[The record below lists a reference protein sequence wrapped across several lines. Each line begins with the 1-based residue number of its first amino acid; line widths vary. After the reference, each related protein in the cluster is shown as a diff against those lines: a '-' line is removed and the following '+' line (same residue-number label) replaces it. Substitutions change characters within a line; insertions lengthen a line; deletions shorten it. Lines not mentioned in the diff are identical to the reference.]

1 MVEIMEP
8 PANKSLL
15 SSSRPGV
22 PTLYID
28 YETRSRCDLRKHGA
42 WNYSLDPSTQ
52 VLCMAHKIDDMPIG
66 LWQPFLGDNPYMMP
80 AEVFHHVCNGGLI
93 EAHNAFFEYVIWHH
107 VLNWPAVPIER
118 WRCSAALAASQGLPR
133 SLAGA
138 ALGAG
143 LAVEKDQEGHRL
155 MLKMCKPRKPTK
167 NDKREWFESREDLI
181 RLGQYCEQDVA
192 TEYAL
197 SQKLGSLSDF
207 EQRVWHLDMKINTRG
222 VQCDVEACKGAVSML
237 SQLAQQGKREIEELT
252 EGAVKSPG
260 QVVKLC
266 DWLQQQGVEIADLR
280 AATVKECLKGTV
292 LPDKARRALEIRQA
306 NSKSSTKKYQA
317 MIDRAAADGRIRSL
331 LLYWGALTGRWA
343 GAGIQIQNFPSG
355 NLEHETVVGLIEAIR
370 EEDLEYLKV
379 FGEPNDVLS
388 SCLRAML
395 IAKPGHNL
403 IDFDYASIEA
413 RILLWLADD
422 QRALDIFR
430 RKECIYKDMAATI
443 YSVIPDKITKAQ
455 RKLGKVAVLGLGY
468 GMGDEK
474 FQMTCKKFGIDI
486 DLPFASRIVA
496 AYREKYPRVKQ
507 LWRDMNTIALR
518 AVREG
523 VPGRVGHLHISMR
536 DGNMIMLLPSGREII
551 YRKPFI
557 TLEPAPWDE
566 LQIIERL
573 NYISPRG
580 PVGTY
585 GAKLIE
591 NGTQG
596 AARDMLAYAML
607 EIDGEGH
614 DIVLSV
620 HDEAAAEVAEGV
632 TLEMI
637 LKILERKDEW
647 AEGIPIDSEGWIGKR
662 FRKD

>member
-1 MVEIMEP
+1 MEP

-52 VLCMAHKIDDMPIG
+52 VLCMAHKIGAKPIG

-107 VLNWPAVPIER
+107 VLNWPAVPIEQ

-197 SQKLGSLSDF
+197 SQKLGSLSDS

-237 SQLAQQGKREIEELT
+237 SQLAEQGKREIEELT

-292 LPDKARRALEIRQA
+292 LTDKARRALEIRQA

-343 GAGIQIQNFPSG
+343 GAGIQIQNFPRGSIK
-355 NLEHETVVGLIEAIR
+355 HETVMGLIPAIV
-370 EEDLEYLKV
+370 EEDLKYLRAL
-379 FGEPNDVLS
+379 GDPTDTLS

-395 IAKPGHNL
+395 IAKPGHEL
-403 IDFDYASIEA
+403 IGADYSSIEA
-413 RILLWLADD
+413 RVLLWLAGDE
-422 QRALDIFR
+422 RGLEIFR
-430 RKECIYKDMAATI
+430 QGQDIYVDMAATI
-443 YSVIPDKITKAQ
+443 YGVLPDQVTKDQ
-455 RKLGKVAVLGLGY
+455 RMLGKVAILGLGY
-468 GMGDEK
+468 GMGAQK
-474 FQMTCKKFGIDI
+474 FVLTCKGYGIDI
-486 DLPFASRIVA
+486 DLSMAERVVQ
-496 AYREKYPRVKQ
+496 AYRTKYFKVKE
-507 LWRDMNTIALR
+507 LWQNYNSLAI
-518 AVREG
+518 EQIKNN
-523 VPGRVGHLHISMR
+523 PGRSMR
-536 DGNMIMLLPSGREII
+536 LELPSGREIV
-551 YRKPFI
+551 YQRPRL
-557 TLEPAPWDE
+557 TPEPAPWDE
-566 LQIIERL
+566 LQLIDRIQYE
-573 NYISPRG
+573 SPRG
-580 PVGTY
+580 PVHTY
-585 GAKLIE
+585 GAKLVE
-591 NGTQG
+591 NITQ
-596 AARDMLAYAML
+596 AVARDVMAHAMVEL
-607 EIDGEGH
+607 DAAGL

-620 HDEAAAEVAEGV
+620 HDEIVIEVPEGTTSVDAVCDLMCRLPDWARGLPVAA
-632 TLEMI
+632 
-637 LKILERKDEW
+637 
-647 AEGIPIDSEGWIGKR
+647 EGWIGKR
-662 FRKD
+662 FRK